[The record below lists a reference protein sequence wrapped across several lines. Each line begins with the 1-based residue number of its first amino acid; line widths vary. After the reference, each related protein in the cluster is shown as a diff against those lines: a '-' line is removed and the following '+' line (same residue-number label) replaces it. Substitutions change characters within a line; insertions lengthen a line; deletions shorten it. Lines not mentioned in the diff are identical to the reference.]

1 MTGLITAFVFHYA
14 RSKSNLA
21 PSASD
26 PYLLPEFDDGPNVLA
41 SSANL
46 YGSHGSSRISTISLK
61 AMKYESPQ
69 GSILSGLGQKFF
81 ENDVAFYQL
90 SLLTND
96 LALSECLYAE
106 VQNDFRTDLCPP
118 NTISRLEIAK
128 TPAKVL
134 SDFVVPDECVD
145 RDDENLSHS
154 RAAEEGSDAE
164 SRTSLAVLNDDP
176 YTINFEW
183 LEKEIHDT
191 PTEAYPTRPFH
202 ECLDF
207 VQNEIEEKVASGVP
221 TIETLYVKYLI
232 QTGLPILI
240 QFL

>member
-1 MTGLITAFVFHYA
+1 M
-14 RSKSNLA
+14 SNLA

-26 PYLLPEFDDGPNVLA
+26 PYLLPDFNEGPNVLA

-46 YGSHGSSRISTISLK
+46 YGSYGSSNISTIFLR
-61 AMKYESPQ
+61 AVKYESPQ
-69 GSILSGLGQKFF
+69 GSILSGPGQIYF
-81 ENDVAFYQL
+81 ENDVTFYQL

-106 VQNDFRTDLCPP
+106 VQDGLRSELCPP

-134 SDFVVPDECVD
+134 SDFVVPNGYVD
-145 RDDENLSHS
+145 RDYEDSSHNG
-154 RAAEEGSDAE
+154 AAEKESDAE
-164 SRTSLAVLNDDP
+164 SRTSLAVQNDDP
-176 YTINFEW
+176 YTISFEW
-183 LEKEIHDT
+183 LEKEIYGT
-191 PTEAYPTRPFH
+191 PTDAYPTKPFH

-207 VQNEIEEKVASGVP
+207 LQNEIEEKIASGVP

-240 QFL
+240 QSL